1 MNCDVSSNISLGNF
15 DWCYRSPGKWILS
28 LNDHTLYP
36 EKKVKVSLF
45 IIMNHILQNN
55 THFIYIYN
63 MNNVCLYYSKDRIL
77 NGYNM
82 TFKISEENLDSGI
95 VIQFL
100 KNPSDNIEGYNESP
114 SAFKKKLQLTHEF
127 IYNIPDIR
135 LYGEHSDCNICLD
148 NVDDNLRYISPC
160 GHLFHMNC
168 IWKHIIYRNMFKKN
182 AGCTVCYHSEETP
195 TNFTCPVCNE
205 LIVS

>member
-1 MNCDVSSNISLGNF
+1 
-15 DWCYRSPGKWILS
+15 
-28 LNDHTLYP
+28 
-36 EKKVKVSLF
+36 
-45 IIMNHILQNN
+45 
-55 THFIYIYN
+55 